1 MSWRSPGVRIR
12 SVSQIPEYLPYLLG
26 ALYLLLQLAAIYAAI
41 EALLGTRSTQSAIA
55 WTLFLIMFPLFGLP
69 LYLLF
74 GGRKFSGYV
83 NARREG
89 NEPLQRLVQDLG
101 SKIPERAKA
110 SFTEQEDDHRVLTK
124 LASMPFFAGNSSRLL
139 IDGKATFEAIFA
151 EIEAATEY
159 VLVQFFIVKDDNL
172 GRDLQQL
179 MIRKARQDVRV
190 YFLYDAI
197 GSNALP
203 RAYVKALQQAG
214 VETSAFGGGGRR
226 GGYPFRVNFRNHRK
240 IVVVDGRSAFVGGHN
255 VGDEY
260 LGKSDNPALRPWRD
274 THVMI
279 EGPAVLGVQLV
290 FIEDWYWMTREIIQV
305 RVDPVFAENAN
316 QRVLVLP
323 SGPADDLD
331 TCGLLF
337 TELIHSA
344 RQRIWIVS
352 PYFVPDD
359 PVLSALQLAALRGV
373 DVRIMLPEKADH
385 LLVYLAKFSYLE
397 ETLPCGIKFFGY
409 QRGFLHNKV
418 VLVDNQ
424 IAGVGTA
431 NFDNRSFRLNF
442 EITLLFVDRQCVD
455 DVERMLLR
463 DFESCREMTLQDI
476 TQRPIWFKLATRI
489 ARLFSPVL

>member
-1 MSWRSPGVRIR
+1 MSCIAAGGRIR
-12 SVSQIPEYLPYLLG
+12 GVSEIPDYLPYLLG
-26 ALYLLLQLAAIYAAI
+26 ALYLLLQLAAIVAAI
-41 EALLGTRSTQSAIA
+41 EALLGNRSSQSAIA
-55 WTLFLIMFPLFGLP
+55 WSLFLIISPLLALP

-74 GGRKFSGYV
+74 GGRKFSGYI

-89 NEPLQRLVQDLG
+89 NEPLQRLVQEIGAQLPD
-101 SKIPERAKA
+101 RAKA
-110 SFTEQEDDHRVLTK
+110 RFTEQESDHQVLAR
-124 LASMPFFAGNSSRLL
+124 LANMPFFAGNDSRLL
-139 IDGKATFEAIFA
+139 IDGEATFEAIFSA
-151 EIEAATEY
+151 IDAATEY
-159 VLVQFFIVKDDNL
+159 VLVQFFIVKDDGL
-172 GRDLQQL
+172 GRELQQRL
-179 MIRKARQDVRV
+179 VNKARQQVRV
-190 YFLYDAI
+190 YFLYDSV

-203 RAYVKALQQAG
+203 GSYIKTLQQAG

-260 LGKSDNPALRPWRD
+260 LGKSENPVLRPWRD
-274 THVMI
+274 THVMV
-279 EGPAVLGVQLV
+279 EGPAVLGVQLA
-290 FIEDWYWMTREIIQV
+290 FIEDWYWMTQEIITV
-305 RVDPVFAENAN
+305 RIEPAYAKDAN

-323 SGPADDLD
+323 SGPADELD

-337 TELIHSA
+337 TELINSA

-352 PYFVPDD
+352 PYFVPDA
-359 PVLSALQLAALRGV
+359 PVISALQLAALRGV
-373 DVRIMLPEKADH
+373 DVRIMLPEKPDH

-397 ETLPCGIKFFGY
+397 ETLPSGIKFFDY
-409 QRGFLHNKV
+409 RRGFLHNKV
-418 VLVDNQ
+418 VLVDQQ

-431 NFDNRSFRLNF
+431 NLDNRSFRLNF

-463 DFESCREMTLQDI
+463 DFESCREMSLEDI
-476 TQRPIWFKLATRI
+476 RRRSTWFKLATRI